1 MKGCFNMNEK
11 MNHLNLARMAKYE
24 AERQATIAR
33 LLSNTADDGRY
44 GRAFEVSCARSLSK
58 KTAVSAQGRIDV
70 SIKMEVNGAVKYI
83 PAECKT
89 NGGRVDDL
97 LNGTNKSK
105 FVIYQLATT
114 QKHKATKKAEAWVEA
129 RVIPAVIIPT
139 ALFLEML
146 RECNALKAVAHNG
159 VQDGIAIQ
167 CSSKKMFERLIAYVD
182 NYGGSVVFDR
192 DEVYSIEEFDDL
204 EL

>member
-1 MKGCFNMNEK
+1 MNENK
-11 MNHLNLARMAKYE
+11 TMNHLNIARMAKYE

-33 LLSNTADDGRY
+33 LLSNTADDGRH
-44 GRAFEVSCARSLSK
+44 GRAFEVSCARSLST
-58 KTAVSAQGRIDV
+58 KTTVSAQGRVDI
-70 SIKMEVNGAVKYI
+70 SIKMEVNGSIKYI

-97 LNGTNKSK
+97 LNGSNHAK
-105 FVIYQLATT
+105 FVIYRLATT
-114 QKHKATKKAEAWVEA
+114 QKHKASKKSEAWVEP
-129 RVIPAVIIPT
+129 RVVPAVIIPT
-139 ALFLEML
+139 ALFLNML
-146 RECNALKAVAHNG
+146 RDCKALKAVAHDG

-167 CSSKKMFERLIAYVD
+167 CSSKKMYERLVAYVD

-192 DEVYSIEEFDDL
+192 DEVYSIEEFDGL

>member
-1 MKGCFNMNEK
+1 MIGKNMNR
-11 MNHLNLARMAKYE
+11 LNLARMEKYE
-24 AERQATIAR
+24 AERQTTIAR
-33 LLSNTADDGRY
+33 LLANTADDGRF
-44 GRAFEVSCARSLSK
+44 GRAFEVACARPLSA

-70 SIKMEVNGAVKYI
+70 SIKMEVNGAFKYI

-89 NGGRVDDL
+89 NGGRIDDL
-97 LNGTNKSK
+97 LDGTNKSK

-114 QKHKATKKAEAWVEA
+114 QKHKASKKSEAWIEA
-129 RVIPAVIIPT
+129 RVVPAVIIPT
-139 ALFLEML
+139 ALFLDML
-146 RECNALKAVAHNG
+146 RDCKALKAVSHNG

-167 CSSKKMFERLIAYVD
+167 CSSKKLYQRLVAYVD

-192 DEVYSIEEFDDL
+192 DEVYSIEEFEGL

>member
-1 MKGCFNMNEK
+1 MNEK

-33 LLSNTADDGRY
+33 LLSNTADDGRF
-44 GRAFEVSCARSLSK
+44 GRAFEVSCARSLSA
-58 KTAVSAQGRIDV
+58 KTTVSAQGRIDV
-70 SIKMEVNGAVKYI
+70 SIKMEVNGSIKYF

-97 LNGTNKSK
+97 LNGSNKSK
-105 FVIYQLATT
+105 FVIYKLATT
-114 QKHKATKKAEAWVEA
+114 QKHKASKKAEAWVEA
-129 RVIPAVIIPT
+129 RVVPAVIIPT
-139 ALFLEML
+139 GLFLEML
-146 RECNALKAVAHNG
+146 RDCKALKAVAHNG

-167 CSSKKMFERLIAYVD
+167 CSSKKLYERLIAYVD

-192 DEVYSIEEFDDL
+192 DAVYSVEEFDGL

>member
-1 MKGCFNMNEK
+1 MKKNTMNR
-11 MNHLNLARMAKYE
+11 LNLARMEKYE

-33 LLSNTADDGRY
+33 LLSNTTDDGRF
-44 GRAFEVSCARSLSK
+44 GRIFEVECARSLSA
-58 KTAVSAQGRIDV
+58 KTTVSAQGRVDV
-70 SIKMEVNGAVKYI
+70 SIKMEVNGSIKYI

-97 LNGTNKSK
+97 LNGSNHAK
-105 FVIYQLATT
+105 FVIYRLATT
-114 QKHKATKKAEAWVEA
+114 QKHKASKKSEAWVEP
-129 RVIPAVIIPT
+129 RVVPAVIIPT

-146 RECNALKAVAHNG
+146 QDCKALKAVAHNG

-167 CSSKKMFERLIAYVD
+167 CSSKKMYERLTAYVD